1 MKKDGRD
8 SEHRTHEFTKS
19 DKGEATETSTPSV
32 ATNSDQPSSH
42 CKQASQR
49 RDGPAAAAT
58 KASLDSRTGDN
69 GERKSSSSTTYKKTS
84 AQLLDQKKRSLE
96 VDGTTASKE
105 KNKVA
110 RTQSNTTAGPNL
122 SQASDTDFDAMFAD
136 SDDDILSIHNGKGGL
151 HAVATSKSIVTGSTA
166 TTATLS
172 GSKAGASTTSN
183 AHMTSASTNPVKGSV
198 TDSHQEENEKDIP
211 RLVASALSG
220 GIFGGSRRS
229 AEGDNTQLAAT
240 YDRDKEQREV
250 DAHHANGG
258 RPASSSSERPGSAK
272 KGTTSG
278 ISGCPPMDKG
288 HDVPSSGM
296 KASSGQ
302 QSKQHSSSASA
313 QSNKAHVNS
322 SFQKSSD
329 SVGQK
334 VPESAPQQAKQQKP
348 VAAQPKHSANDRAAK
363 TARKSITQPK
373 RSKNKHVPGAG
384 DDLESLTKAAVSMS
398 ASEKAAKAKQDQSRV
413 AASTQASSGQ
423 RAETIAQAGLQ
434 MGASTRQAPVN
445 NQTPNMAPASWSRS
459 GDSSYNKDTRAY
471 TGSVRNSNWEVP
483 GFRNMAAGSKDVPV
497 QYSFPTPPSYAA
509 QDGTQGRQSMPSG
522 VSAVSPIQKDA
533 SPTPQTNLV
542 QHKGTVSPAATSS
555 TMAHSMVASAG
566 IYNRSQ
572 PTSMPSSG
580 WGREDATFQHSGI
593 HPDSVP
599 SWEVAESSKLLR
611 RRLQE
616 LPHTVLLHCS
626 HHFLDPLSKRVM
638 TDPVVAEDGHT
649 YERECILYRFACGHD
664 TSRMTGQ
671 SLTNTRLYPNTV
683 LRKQIIEWVDSEIR
697 KMKAS

>member
-220 GIFGGSRRS
+220 GIFGGNRRS
-229 AEGDNTQLAAT
+229 AEGDNKQSAAT
-240 YDRDKEQREV
+240 YDREKEQRKV

-258 RPASSSSERPGSAK
+258 RPASLSSERPGSAK

-278 ISGCPPMDKG
+278 ISGRPQVDKG
-288 HDVPSSGM
+288 EDVPSSGM

-302 QSKQHSSSASA
+302 QSKQHSSSAST
-313 QSNKAHVNS
+313 QSNKTHVNN

-329 SVGQK
+329 SVGKK
-334 VPESAPQQAKQQKP
+334 VPESALQQAKQQKP
-348 VAAQPKHSANDRAAK
+348 VAAQPKHSVSDRAAK

-373 RSKNKHVPGAG
+373 RSNNKHVPGAG
-384 DDLESLTKAAVSMS
+384 DDLESLTKAASSMS
-398 ASEKAAKAKQDQSRV
+398 AAEKAAKAKQDQSQV
-413 AASTQASSGQ
+413 AANTQASSGQ

-434 MGASTRQAPVN
+434 MGASTRQVPVN
-445 NQTPNMAPASWSRS
+445 SRTPNTTPASWSRS
-459 GDSSYNKDTRAY
+459 GDSSYN
-471 TGSVRNSNWEVP
+471 
-483 GFRNMAAGSKDVPV
+483 NMAAGSKGVPV